1 MISHGFNGKD
11 NGIKEMSGVPRLH
24 ALRLSRRS
32 ALDIFG
38 TFEEELER
46 YLEQLKGTRV
56 QR

>member
-11 NGIKEMSGVPRLH
+11 NGIKAMSSVPRLH

-38 TFEEELER
+38 TLEEGLEG